1 MNDWIGSIAP
11 TQKLLQHSCNEIH
24 KETVCLAL
32 TYFNGNI
39 NMFFS
44 LVYLSLERTKIK
56 VEGRYFYSRIFTN
69 LLVATVEVE

>member
-11 TQKLLQHSCNEIH
+11 TQKLLQHSRIEIH

-39 NMFFS
+39 NVFLTTISVFG
-44 LVYLSLERTKIK
+44 ENKNK
-56 VEGRYFYSRIFTN
+56 GGR
-69 LLVATVEVE
+69 